1 LRSSSPAARTR
12 RRLHIEQAGQY
23 DLPFPVETAIAVQRC
38 KMYPV
43 PQPLPACSAGETS
56 APKNSAIQRSRAP
69 RPQSRKQNSPAKATT
84 PDAKLLV
91 SRGEAAAILSISIR
105 GVDYYIATKQFS
117 TRRIGTRVLIP
128 IEDVRK
134 FARADHPER
143 MAGYSEKTA

>member
-1 LRSSSPAARTR
+1 LRLSSSSP
-12 RRLHIEQAGQY
+12 RRLRIEHSGQY
-23 DLPFPVETAIAVQRC
+23 DLPFPVETAAMVNTCEIG
-38 KMYPV
+38 PV
-43 PQPLPACSAGETS
+43 SQPLPACSAGEIS
-56 APKNSAIQRSRAP
+56 APKDSRNQQLRAP
-69 RPQSRKQNSPAKATT
+69 RPQSRKRNPPAKATTT

-117 TRRIGTRVLIP
+117 TRRVGTRVLIP

-143 MAGYSEKTA
+143 MAGYAKKTA